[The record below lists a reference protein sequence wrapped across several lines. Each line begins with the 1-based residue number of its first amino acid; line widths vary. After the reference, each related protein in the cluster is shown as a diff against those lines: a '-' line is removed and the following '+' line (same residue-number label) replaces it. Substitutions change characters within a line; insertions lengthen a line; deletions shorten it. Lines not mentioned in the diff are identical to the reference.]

1 MRESAKS
8 RLDASRESAAAT
20 GLDAPRDEGMTR
32 ESTLALESSMV
43 EEAVEA
49 VVSVSAAAR
58 GAA

>member
-1 MRESAKS
+1 V
-8 RLDASRESAAAT
+8 
-20 GLDAPRDEGMTR
+20 TR

>member
-1 MRESAKS
+1 V
-8 RLDASRESAAAT
+8 
-20 GLDAPRDEGMTR
+20 TR

-43 EEAVEA
+43 EESVES